1 MGEGIGDGRTAV
13 SLFPYIGASR
23 RLRQNARTTA
33 TSRADFRE
41 KRQLLGGVC
50 GALSTLAAGA
60 DVP

>member
-1 MGEGIGDGRTAV
+1 MGEGIGDGRTAL

-23 RLRQNARTTA
+23 RLRQQPRP
-33 TSRADFRE
+33 TSRAHFRE
-41 KRQLLGGVC
+41 KRQLRGGVC